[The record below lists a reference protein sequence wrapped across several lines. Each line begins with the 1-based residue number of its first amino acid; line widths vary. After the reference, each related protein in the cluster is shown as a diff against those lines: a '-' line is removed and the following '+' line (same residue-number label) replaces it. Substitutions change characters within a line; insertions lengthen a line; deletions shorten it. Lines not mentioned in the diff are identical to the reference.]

1 MLNKKFILLGVLCL
15 SVCMILSACPGGGTA
30 NKEEP
35 PGSANTSETIVQAPD
50 KIDKKSDEQLEN
62 SDSKL
67 QINVGDGKNV
77 SAELP
82 DTYPSDVFPLY
93 KDSFIGSAIELS
105 GSFTITA
112 FSKADY
118 AEVSAFYKELLKDA
132 TVTTETDWD
141 NAFTSWGMI
150 GKYTYNFA
158 TGVSD
163 EIEGYK
169 TSIAILLMP
178 DQ

>member
-15 SVCMILSACPGGGTA
+15 SACMMLSACSGGSTA
-30 NKEEP
+30 NKKEASDP
-35 PGSANTSETIVQAPD
+35 ADTPETNIQAPD
-50 KIDKKSDEQLEN
+50 KTDKKLDEQPEN

-77 SAELP
+77 SAKLP

-93 KDSFIGSAIELS
+93 KDSYIVSAVELNGGFI
-105 GSFTITA
+105 ITA
-112 FSKADY
+112 VSKADY
-118 AEVSAFYKELLKDA
+118 AEVAAFYKELLKDA
-132 TVTTETDWD
+132 TVTAETDSD
-141 NAFTSWGMI
+141 NVFISWGMI
-150 GKYTYNFA
+150 GKYTYNFD

-178 DQ
+178 AQ